1 MNRLN
6 LESKFISV
14 DSCLQDSAET
24 PFIPPCCAT
33 SLQPRM
39 VGYSTQILGP
49 FNHGYLNEVV
59 ISQNT
64 PSSPRSIND
73 FSISQLP
80 STENELVPPELSS
93 EDLDEI
99 LRCDSASESVDNDF
113 ASTDL
118 TSTNSQ
124 QIAQQLP
131 QENSLADF
139 SQRSSRPMA
148 VVGPLNKDKQKKAI
162 TKIIEFKAPE
172 LSGSGEPLHPTP
184 AAAHDQSKKGKASEQ
199 SEQRKAYQKIY
210 QKAYRKSEKYKA
222 SQKAYG
228 QSEKRKAT
236 KRTYSQSEKGKASS
250 RAYEQSGKGKARRRA
265 YEQSEKGKASRKA
278 YGQSEKGKAAKR
290 AWAQSEIGKAYQ
302 NAYQKAFKSSSDG
315 EQAKV
320 AGKQAATFIIESN
333 KAKK

>member
-1 MNRLN
+1 
-6 LESKFISV
+6 
-14 DSCLQDSAET
+14 
-24 PFIPPCCAT
+24 
-33 SLQPRM
+33 M

-49 FNHGYLNEVV
+49 FRHGYLNEVV

-73 FSISQLP
+73 FSISLLP
-80 STENELVPPELSS
+80 STENELVPPELSP

-99 LRCDSASESVDNDF
+99 SGCDSASESVDNDF

-131 QENSLADF
+131 PENLLADF
-139 SQRSSRPMA
+139 SQPSSRPIA
-148 VVGPLNKDKQKKAI
+148 VAGPLNKDTQKKAI

-184 AAAHDQSKKGKASEQ
+184 AAAHDQSKKEKASEQ

-228 QSEKRKAT
+228 QSEK
-236 KRTYSQSEKGKASS
+236 GKAS
-250 RAYEQSGKGKARRRA
+250 KRA
-265 YEQSEKGKASRKA
+265 YEQSEKGKGSRKA

-302 NAYQKAFKSSSDG
+302 KAYQKAFKICGDG

>member
-1 MNRLN
+1 
-6 LESKFISV
+6 
-14 DSCLQDSAET
+14 
-24 PFIPPCCAT
+24 
-33 SLQPRM
+33 M
-39 VGYSTQILGP
+39 VGYYTQILGP
-49 FNHGYLNEVV
+49 YRHGYLNEVV

-73 FSISQLP
+73 FSISLLP
-80 STENELVPPELSS
+80 PTASKLVPPELSP
-93 EDLDEI
+93 ENLDEI
-99 LRCDSASESVDNDF
+99 SGCDSASESVDNDF

-139 SQRSSRPMA
+139 SQPSSRPITIA
-148 VVGPLNKDKQKKAI
+148 GPLNKDTQKKAI

-199 SEQRKAYQKIY
+199 SEQRKAYQRIYQKTY

-222 SQKAYG
+222 TQKAYRL
-228 QSEKRKAT
+228 SEKGKAT
-236 KRTYSQSEKGKASS
+236 KRTYSQSEKGKA
-250 RAYEQSGKGKARRRA
+250 ARRA
-265 YEQSEKGKASRKA
+265 YAQSEKGKAAKRAWAQSEKGKA

-302 NAYQKAFKSSSDG
+302 KAYQKAFKIFGDV